1 LTLSNTARNPV
12 RLPLVFILATV
23 TLDAIGIGL
32 IFPVMPDLIQ
42 EVTGRPLSEAAL
54 WGGVLAASYAVM
66 QFLCG
71 PFLGALSDRF
81 GRRPVLLS
89 SLAVMAADYL
99 VMALAGSIWLLL
111 IARMLAGVTA
121 ATFATAGAVIADITP
136 ADQRGRRFG
145 LIGAGFGLGFVLGP
159 LIGGL
164 LAVLDPRAPFYAAA
178 ALALANLAFGAL
190 VLPETLA
197 PADRRPFRLARANPL
212 GALLSVGRLPGQ
224 RRLLATF
231 LLLGIAM
238 NVYPAIWAYFGQ
250 ARFGWDPVMVGL
262 SLAVY
267 GVSFALGQAL
277 LVGPLIR
284 RFGEHRAALLGMG
297 VNLVTLTA
305 LGLVTSPTLA
315 LLVTPVT
322 ALGGV
327 VTPALQAIAS
337 RAVSPGAQGELQG
350 LFASLNAIAM
360 ITAPLVM
367 TATFARFTAPDAP
380 VFAPGA
386 PFLVAAV
393 LMLGCIALH
402 AGGRPVANG
411 QDARPGPP

>member
-1 LTLSNTARNPV
+1 M
-12 RLPLVFILATV
+12 FILATV